1 VHRFGWC
8 GIDIHKSCGW
18 DDPLLV
24 GEVGDADADAVN
36 KGVSGDEG
44 ELSPFAQSGSRVGLR
59 SIMSRGQKRENG
71 WRGRVW

>member
-1 VHRFGWC
+1 MQISIPWQ
-8 GIDIHKSCGW
+8 
-18 DDPLLV
+18 PLATAGGYRPSMQ
-24 GEVGDADADAVN
+24 GEVGDADAVN

-71 WRGRVW
+71 WRGRLW